1 MTRAIVRDS
10 ARPPRGAGDS
20 LVAEASQEGGAPDDE
35 AIATAQATPGA
46 GGVIAHADG
55 RAARMVPLTSYAL
68 GRRHGWS
75 RDDRAAF

>member
-1 MTRAIVRDS
+1 MTK
-10 ARPPRGAGDS
+10 
-20 LVAEASQEGGAPDDE
+20 